1 MAMPRLTPRLRLSV
15 NGNVTIIE
23 LLDRKI
29 LDGVN
34 ILQIGEQLAALV
46 TQAGEPKFVLDFSN
60 VGHLSSS
67 ALGILITLAESNEGS
82 VTRHG
87 VQKTLTDADKE
98 RLAAAQGVAT
108 EILCRLGAKEEE
120 LFLGTINAGHPGGS
134 LPLTDYPLVI
144 VEKQEIVIGNEAN
157 PKGLP

>member
-1 MAMPRLTPRLRLSV
+1 MREQDPRLRLSV

-67 ALGILITLAESNEGS
+67 ALGILITLAKRVREKAGQLRLCGIQPALLEVFMITRLNEIF
-82 VTRHG
+82 
-87 VQKTLTDADKE
+87 Q
-98 RLAAAQGVAT
+98 
-108 EILCRLGAKEEE
+108 I
-120 LFLGTINAGHPGGS
+120 
-134 LPLTDYPLVI
+134 YPSRQEAVDSI
-144 VEKQEIVIGNEAN
+144 V
-157 PKGLP
+157 